1 MAELEL
7 TVSQASFS
15 PFSSMPDSCVDSH
28 LAGHMW
34 YHDWKAQAK
43 ESEAG
48 VRLSEEMGPRL
59 LTFLHLENTTLSMYD
74 ILKSVIYFS
83 GQMWFGQGLHLES
96 H

>member
-15 PFSSMPDSCVDSH
+15 PFSSMPDSH
-28 LAGHMW
+28 RGLTWLATW

-48 VRLSEEMGPRL
+48 VHLSEERGPRL
-59 LTFLHLENTTLSMYD
+59 LTFSFIWKIQRQACM
-74 ILKSVIYFS
+74 IF
-83 GQMWFGQGLHLES
+83 
-96 H
+96 